1 MFYTYIL
8 KSKKDGKMYTGS
20 TKNLRLR
27 FEQHKKG
34 DVESTKY
41 RRPLELIYY
50 EACVVEDDARRR
62 EKVLKSY
69 RGKMLLRNRLKSYFT
84 GSSAI
89 STVAKRTHNLS
100 IRVGIFLFI
109 SFIFFAGPN
118 IHKAYAIAISG
129 TTNLG
134 DLTDVIKIAVD
145 GTLDS
150 ASGSITSSTW
160 TITPA
165 TTPTTG
171 QIVVVFVNGQ
181 ADSGESTAV
190 AKYDGTGDMTGIVL
204 NSNVLSIGSVDDQSL
219 TVANL
224 DLYDC
229 NADEDV
235 MYAGAA
241 TSLAVQGCTNS
252 YTDETIQIESGD
264 TLTIDSDETLTS
276 DNLTITGTLTQTTTG
291 VITLTGNL
299 STSGTF
305 NGGSGAI
312 TIIDFSQTAGTF
324 TSTSGTLTLGN
335 GSSGDFTQSGG
346 SFVHNS
352 GTIVTR
358 SNNDDATW
366 NVPTSITLYNL
377 DVNAVADGRQI
388 IITSGDTLVVA
399 GTLTLTD
406 GDLMTGTVEAQ
417 GGVTVQ
423 SGWDTGNAT
432 ISFLVAGDQAITN
445 NSGVN
450 SQVPQ
455 FNINK
460 SSGTVSISGGDL
472 NIGGLTLA
480 SSGTGA
486 FTSTSGILT
495 VGKTNGTTGHWTH
508 TGGGTFNHNN
518 GTVVAAPNNAT
529 WNVATSETFYNFTV
543 NAWGGGPTVT
553 IASGDTLV
561 VTSTFT
567 HTNGAISTGTI
578 EAQAGVTIGAGADN
592 STGTLSFLV
601 AGDQVI
607 TNTGGGSTGKLN
619 INKAS
624 GTVSISG
631 GNLTIS
637 GFTLASSGTGAFTS
651 TSGTLT
657 VDDGAWTHTGGGTFN
672 HNNGTV
678 TLSDNDGSVTWDVA
692 TSETFYNF
700 IMNKTSPNQTLTIS
714 SGDTLV
720 VTNTFTHTDGLI
732 STGTVEAQ
740 GNVTI
745 GTSADGGTGLLKF
758 SGSAAQTYTDNGGNE
773 MDGDITINK
782 TSPSDTVTFASNAD
796 WNATNQDL
804 TITRGTLSQGASYN
818 LLTGIITVA
827 TNGTWTNTGTG
838 DVTLGGNVTNS
849 GRITFNGGGSG
860 CGTDSIAIASSNAAN
875 NRTWTTNTGAQ
886 TTLIDIAASDQAGT
900 LTVYSST
907 NTSDN
912 SWTFSDVCI
921 EISGEQARKI
931 RLTSVRLRNVRLR

>member
-264 TLTIDSDETLTS
+264 TLTIDSDETLTT
-276 DNLTITGTLTQTTTG
+276 DNLTITGTLTQTTTD
-291 VITLTGNL
+291 VITATGNIA
-299 STSGTF
+299 SSGTF

-312 TIIDFSQTAGTF
+312 STVDLTISGGTF
-324 TSTSGTLTLGN
+324 NSTSGTMTLTR
-335 GSSGDFTQSGG
+335 DWTHTAGG
-346 SFVHNS
+346 TFNHNTGTVKFALDNYTS
-352 GTIVTR
+352 GTVNVSTNETF
-358 SNNDDATW
+358 NNLK
-366 NVPTSITLYNL
+366 VEGGPQSYTLT
-377 DVNAVADGRQI
+377 
-388 IITSGDTLVVA
+388 ITSGDTLIV
-399 GTLTLTD
+399 L
-406 GDLMTGTVEAQ
+406 
-417 GGVTVQ
+417 
-423 SGWDTGNAT
+423 
-432 ISFLVAGDQAITN
+432 
-445 NSGVN
+445 
-450 SQVPQ
+450 
-455 FNINK
+455 
-460 SSGTVSISGGDL
+460 
-472 NIGGLTLA
+472 
-480 SSGTGA
+480 
-486 FTSTSGILT
+486 
-495 VGKTNGTTGHWTH
+495 
-508 TGGGTFNHNN
+508 GTFTH
-518 GTVVAAPNNAT
+518 
-529 WNVATSETFYNFTV
+529 ATSE
-543 NAWGGGPTVT
+543 
-553 IASGDTLV
+553 ID
-561 VTSTFT
+561 
-567 HTNGAISTGTI
+567 TGTI
-578 EAQAGVTIGAGADN
+578 EARCNVIIGA
-592 STGTLSFLV
+592 
-601 AGDQVI
+601 
-607 TNTGGGSTGKLN
+607 
-619 INKAS
+619 
-624 GTVSISG
+624 
-631 GNLTIS
+631 
-637 GFTLASSGTGAFTS
+637 
-651 TSGTLT
+651 
-657 VDDGAWTHTGGGTFN
+657 
-672 HNNGTV
+672 
-678 TLSDNDGSVTWDVA
+678 
-692 TSETFYNF
+692 
-700 IMNKTSPNQTLTIS
+700 
-714 SGDTLV
+714 
-720 VTNTFTHTDGLI
+720 
-732 STGTVEAQ
+732 
-740 GNVTI
+740 
-745 GTSADGGTGLLKF
+745 
-758 SGSAAQTYTDNGGNE
+758 AA
-773 MDGDITINK
+773 
-782 TSPSDTVTFASNAD
+782 A
-796 WNATNQDL
+796 
-804 TITRGTLSQGASYN
+804 
-818 LLTGIITVA
+818 
-827 TNGTWTNTGTG
+827 
-838 DVTLGGNVTNS
+838 
-849 GRITFNGGGSG
+849 
-860 CGTDSIAIASSNAAN
+860 
-875 NRTWTTNTGAQ
+875 
-886 TTLIDIAASDQAGT
+886 
-900 LTVYSST
+900 
-907 NTSDN
+907 
-912 SWTFSDVCI
+912 
-921 EISGEQARKI
+921 
-931 RLTSVRLRNVRLR
+931 